1 MKIILAVYNFFT
13 SPKQDGERCATV
25 VEYAL
30 LVALIALVVIGAIT
44 LFGQSLADFFT
55 GLGDNLPTPTTVP

>member
-1 MKIILAVYNFFT
+1 MKLFLAVYSFFT
-13 SPKQDGERCATV
+13 SQKQDRDRGATV
-25 VEYAL
+25 VEYGL

-44 LFGQSLADFFT
+44 LFGQQLSDFFG

>member
-1 MKIILAVYNFFT
+1 MKMIITIYSFLT
-13 SPKQDGERCATV
+13 SPKKDNDRGATV
-25 VEYAL
+25 VEYGL

-44 LFGQSLADFFT
+44 IFGDQLSDFFS

>member
-1 MKIILAVYNFFT
+1 MKLFLAVYSFFT
-13 SPKQDGERCATV
+13 STKQDGDRGATV

-44 LFGQSLADFFT
+44 LFGQQLSDFFG